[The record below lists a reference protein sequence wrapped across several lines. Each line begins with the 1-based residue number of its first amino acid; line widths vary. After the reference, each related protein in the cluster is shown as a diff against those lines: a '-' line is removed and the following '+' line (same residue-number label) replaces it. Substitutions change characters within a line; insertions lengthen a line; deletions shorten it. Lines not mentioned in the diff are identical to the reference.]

1 MTETHAART
10 PHIAL
15 ISPALNE
22 EETIGHTL
30 SRVPPDLYGTIIVAN
45 NGSTDNTAE
54 IARSFGAIVVNE
66 PERGYGAA
74 CLTALLALPVDAD
87 IAVFMQADGSE
98 DPAQADRLIRP
109 LLEGRADLVL
119 GSRTLGISDRGA
131 LQLHQKVGN
140 FVATSMIAI
149 LFGHRFSDLGP
160 YRAICLNAYRRLGM
174 RDRGYGWTTEMQV
187 RALRRRLRVIEVPV
201 SYSLR
206 IAGSNKI
213 SGNLRASIQ
222 AGFKIIFTVIKL
234 AIAVR

>member
-15 ISPALNE
+15 IIPALNE
-22 EETIGHTL
+22 EETIGNTL
-30 SRVPPDLYGTIIVAN
+30 NRVPPDLYGTIIVAD
-45 NGSTDNTAE
+45 NGSTDRTAE
-54 IARSFGAIVVNE
+54 IARRNGALVVNE

-74 CLTALLALPVDAD
+74 CLRALLALPAETS

-119 GSRTLGISDRGA
+119 GSRTMGTADPGA

-140 FVATSMIAI
+140 FVATAMIAT
-149 LFGHRFSDLGP
+149 LFNHRFSDLGP
-160 YRAICLNAYRRLGM
+160 YRAISLNAYRRLGM
-174 RDRGYGWTTEMQV
+174 RDRGYGWTVEMQV
-187 RALRRRLRVIEVPV
+187 RALRRRLRIMEVPV

-206 IAGSNKI
+206 VAGTNKI
-213 SGNLRASIQ
+213 SGNWRASIQ
-222 AGFKIIFTVIKL
+222 AGFKILFTVVRL
-234 AIAVR
+234 AIAAR

>member
-15 ISPALNE
+15 IIPALNE

-30 SRVPPDLYGTIIVAN
+30 SRVPPDLYGTIVVAD
-45 NGSTDNTAE
+45 NGSTDRTAE
-54 IARSFGAIVVNE
+54 IAGRFGAIVVSE

-74 CLTALLALPVDAD
+74 CLKALLALPADAD

-109 LLEGRADLVL
+109 LLDGRADLVL
-119 GSRTLGISDRGA
+119 GSRTLGVSDRGA

-140 FVATSMIAI
+140 VVATSMIAI

-187 RALRRRLRVIEVPV
+187 RSLRKRLRIIEVPV
-201 SYSLR
+201 SYSVR
-206 IAGSNKI
+206 VAGTNKI
-213 SGNLRASIQ
+213 SGNLRASLQ

-234 AIAVR
+234 AVVVR

>member
-15 ISPALNE
+15 IIPALNE

-30 SRVPPDLYGTIIVAN
+30 SRVPTDLYRTIIVAD
-45 NGSTDNTAE
+45 NGSADRTAE
-54 IARSFGAIVVNE
+54 IARRCGAIVVNE

-74 CLTALLALPVDAD
+74 CLKAVLALPVDAD

-109 LLEGRADLVL
+109 ILEGRAELVI
-119 GSRTLGISDRGA
+119 GSRTLGNSDRGA

-140 FVATSMIAI
+140 LVATSMIAI
-149 LFGHRFSDLGP
+149 LFGHHFTDLGP
-160 YRAICLNAYRRLGM
+160 YRAIGLNAYRRLGM

-187 RALRRRLRVIEVPV
+187 RAVRKHLRVLEVPV

-206 IAGSNKI
+206 VAGTNKI
-213 SGNLRASIQ
+213 SGNLRASLQ

-234 AIAVR
+234 AVAVR

>member
-1 MTETHAART
+1 MTETHAARK

-15 ISPALNE
+15 IIPALNE

-30 SRVPPDLYGTIIVAN
+30 SRVPPDLYETIVIAD
-45 NGSTDNTAE
+45 NGSTDRTAE
-54 IARSFGAIVVNE
+54 IARTLGAIVVNE

-74 CLTALLALPVDAD
+74 CLKALLALPVDAD

-98 DPAQADRLIRP
+98 DPAQARQLIRP

-119 GSRTLGISDRGA
+119 GSRTSGVSDRGA

-174 RDRGYGWTTEMQV
+174 CDRGYGWTVEMQV
-187 RALRRRLRVIEVPV
+187 RALHKNLRVVEVPV

-206 IAGSNKI
+206 VAGTNKI
-213 SGNLRASIQ
+213 SGNLRASLQ

-234 AIAVR
+234 AVVVK